1 MRAALVKALEHVHGH
16 LAWISTAAL
25 YHPAILLRRPRRRAV
40 GASFAAATLITLTAA
55 LGATIYP
62 IYRGQVKP
70 RIFAESPLI
79 GLIFERKEHLGVG
92 ALVLAWAGFL
102 LHLRVRE
109 DDWERRESRAAF
121 VAFIGAAIFA
131 TTAAT
136 MGVVVAVFRSF

>member
-1 MRAALVKALEHVHGH
+1 MSAALVRALEHVHGH

-40 GASFAAATLITLTAA
+40 GASIAAAVLITATVA

-62 IYRGQVKP
+62 AYRGQLKP
-70 RIFAESPLI
+70 TIFAESPI
-79 GLIFERKEHLGVG
+79 VGMIFERKEHLGVG
-92 ALVLAWAGFL
+92 TLVLAWAGVL
-102 LHLRVRE
+102 LHLRARQ

-121 VAFIGAAIFA
+121 VAFVGAAIFA

-136 MGVVVAVFRSF
+136 MGVIVAAFKTF